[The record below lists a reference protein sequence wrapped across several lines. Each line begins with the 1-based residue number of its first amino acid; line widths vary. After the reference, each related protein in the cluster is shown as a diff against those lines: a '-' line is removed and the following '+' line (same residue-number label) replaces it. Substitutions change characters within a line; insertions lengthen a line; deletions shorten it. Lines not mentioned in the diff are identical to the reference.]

1 VMCAGFEGRGS
12 GKEGSG
18 FVNRGKAIGI
28 QRKGIRVAHGAD
40 FGLTGKGN
48 KERRSVFEKIEQ
60 FLFHQMLLQILESC
74 FYQNLEMNSIFFR
87 FFQIFKNFK
96 FYPPVLS
103 VFVVIVNH
111 GSDRA

>member
-1 VMCAGFEGRGS
+1 MCAGFEGRGS

>member
-1 VMCAGFEGRGS
+1 VMCAGFKGRGS

-18 FVNRGKAIGI
+18 FVNRGKAIRI

-74 FYQNLEMNSIFFR
+74 FYQNLEMNSIFLDF
-87 FFQIFKNFK
+87 FK
-96 FYPPVLS
+96 FLKFLNFIHRSYQFLS
-103 VFVVIVNH
+103 LL
-111 GSDRA
+111 

>member
-18 FVNRGKAIGI
+18 FVNRGKAIEI
-28 QRKGIRVAHGAD
+28 QKKGIRVAHGAD

-74 FYQNLEMNSIFFR
+74 FYQNLEINSIFLDF
-87 FFQIFKNFK
+87 FK
-96 FYPPVLS
+96 FLKISNFIHRSYQFLS
-103 VFVVIVNH
+103 LL
-111 GSDRA
+111 